1 LVLNFDSDVFLLIT
15 GGVIIGILILFLEI
29 IFKRRK
35 ERKEVDYEISRSAIS
50 HWRKRIEVNEN
61 EIIFDRSCLNKE
73 LIDLFSFRDVNKS
86 I

>member
-1 LVLNFDSDVFLLIT
+1 MVLNFDSDVFLLIT

>member
-1 LVLNFDSDVFLLIT
+1 MVLNFDLDVFLLIT